1 VIPMAARPR
10 SSRARAAL
18 IVIRSTWG
26 TLLLLAP
33 DRLVAPPGATG
44 TNVPGGSRSVLVGA
58 RLLGVRQVL
67 EASLLARHADQA
79 PPVWSIAV
87 DAVHALSMLGLA
99 AAAPPLRGAALRS
112 AACAVALAT
121 LSAYER

>member
-1 VIPMAARPR
+1 MAAPR
-10 SSRARAAL
+10 SSRTRAAL

-33 DRLVAPPGATG
+33 DRLLAPPRSVG
-44 TNVPGGSRSVLVGA
+44 TNLPGGPRSVVVGA
-58 RLLGVRQVL
+58 RLLGARQVL

-79 PPVWSIAV
+79 PPGWSIAV

-99 AAAPPLRGAALRS
+99 AAAPPVRGAALRS
-112 AACAVALAT
+112 AAFAAALAT
-121 LSAYER
+121 LSAYEC